1 MVLTSMNIGK
11 SDALVAPNGNSL
23 VWRYMDLDKFTRLLE
38 DRSLYFCNAKR
49 LSDQYEVT
57 IPNSTVQVWRKQLAG
72 VGYSPEDVE
81 NEIKIRLNGWQYGGM
96 KELTLINCWSVSPH
110 ESYALWKIYLGNKPE
125 GVAIRSTVGRLK
137 RAIRLGKDP
146 YPETLYM
153 GQVRYR
159 NHLKSDELSRFSI
172 VITKKTFYK
181 FEEELRLFILN
192 YPLSEGGSVPP
203 YDIDLGRNVNVD
215 LEPLIQRVYVSPFA
229 ADVVRNRVEDLLTSA
244 RLSLDLIRDSEIRD
258 K

>member
-1 MVLTSMNIGK
+1 MKIGK
-11 SDALVAPNGNSL
+11 SDELIVPNGNSS
-23 VWRYMDLDKFTRLLE
+23 VWRYMDLDKFTRLIK

-57 IPNSTVQVWRKQLAG
+57 IPDSTVQVWRKQLTG
-72 VGYSPEDVE
+72 QGYSPEEVE
-81 NEIKIRLNGWQYGGM
+81 LEISIRLNGWQYGSM
-96 KELTLINCWSVSPH
+96 KHQTLINCWSVSPH

-137 RAIRLGKDP
+137 TALRTGKDP
-146 YPETLYM
+146 HPETLYM

-172 VITKKTFYK
+172 VTTKKTFYK

-192 YPLSEGGSVPP
+192 YPFSEGGTIPA
-203 YDIDLGRNVNVD
+203 YDFTSGRNVNID
-215 LEPLIQRVYVSPFA
+215 LEQLIQRVYISPFD
-229 ADVVRNRVEDLLTSA
+229 ADTVRNKVKNLLISA
-244 RLSLDLIRDSEIRD
+244 RLNPDIIRDSEIRD
-258 K
+258 N